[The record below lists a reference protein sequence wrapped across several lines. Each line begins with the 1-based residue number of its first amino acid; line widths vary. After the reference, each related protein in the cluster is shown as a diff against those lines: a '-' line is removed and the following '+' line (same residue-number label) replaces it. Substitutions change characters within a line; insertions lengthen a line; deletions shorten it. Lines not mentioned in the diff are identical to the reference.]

1 MRDHERHIGEDLV
14 EIRTVDELAVLA
26 RRDVDVADARSVE
39 EHGDVE
45 DRPASAAMWR
55 YVSAQTARLDER
67 GAGLVGRFGAGGR
80 GLLTDR
86 ARVLGLPPA
95 GTISSGGAC
104 RLLRAADG
112 WIAVSLARPDDI
124 TAVPAWL
131 GDERVDPNDLGDDPW
146 GVVEEHIAS
155 RSGTELVERATLL
168 GLACAVVGEQTDQ
181 RPIVAE
187 RLGPAPAR
195 PVDGARVVNL
205 ASLWA
210 GPLTAQLLHRL
221 GARVTKVESVR
232 RPDGGRQHPEFF
244 DQLHAGADFVTLDWS
259 TDAGRAR
266 LRDLLE
272 SADVVIEGSRP
283 RALEQLGIDA
293 RSVVRRGPQVWVSIT
308 GHGRG
313 AASAMRVGFG
323 DDAAAAGG
331 LVDWVDDTPRFVGDA
346 VADPLTGLTA
356 AAAVA
361 DALEAGGRSLL
372 DVALSRVA
380 ASVAASVAESVE
392 GPIPPA

>member
-1 MRDHERHIGEDLV
+1 M
-14 EIRTVDELAVLA
+14 
-26 RRDVDVADARSVE
+26 
-39 EHGDVE
+39 
-45 DRPASAAMWR
+45 
-55 YVSAQTARLDER
+55 
-67 GAGLVGRFGAGGR
+67 GRFGAGGR

-259 TDAGRAR
+259 TDAGAP
-266 LRDLLE
+266 
-272 SADVVIEGSRP
+272 ACVICSSRP
-283 RALEQLGIDA
+283 M
-293 RSVVRRGPQVWVSIT
+293 W
-308 GHGRG
+308 
-313 AASAMRVGFG
+313 
-323 DDAAAAGG
+323 
-331 LVDWVDDTPRFVGDA
+331 
-346 VADPLTGLTA
+346 
-356 AAAVA
+356 
-361 DALEAGGRSLL
+361 
-372 DVALSRVA
+372 
-380 ASVAASVAESVE
+380 
-392 GPIPPA
+392 